1 MEQKSLMEKII
12 SLAKRRGFI
21 FPSSEIYGG
30 LAGVWDYGHLGV
42 ELKNNIKREFWKSMV
57 LSRDDVFGIDAA
69 IFMNPRV
76 WEASGHLES
85 FSDPLV
91 ECRKCNQR
99 FRADHQD
106 LILEHENWHKK
117 RGEEVLWTEPKNF
130 NLLVESYLGTVEG
143 EKSKVYLR
151 GEITQGVHVNFKNIL
166 NTLSPSLPF
175 GVAQIGKAFRNE
187 IAPGNFVF
195 RSREFE
201 QMELQYYV
209 YPDDKE
215 SMEYLEYWKNERL
228 NWYISLGLKK
238 ENLRFRMHEKDELAH
253 YAKSAWDIEY
263 NSPFGGFKEFEGIH
277 HRGNWDLKRH
287 SEYSGEDLSYFDSKT
302 NKRFIP
308 YIIETSGG
316 VDRAVLFFLIDSYFE
331 DKDRVILK
339 LHPKLAPYK
348 VAVFPLLANKPEL
361 VDFAK
366 KLYNDLKLN
375 LNFKIVWDDRGNIGK
390 RYYSQDEIGTPYC
403 VTVDFDSLKNQ
414 DVTIR
419 DRDTAE
425 QIRMPIDKLKSYFE
439 EKINK

>member
-1 MEQKSLMEKII
+1 MEEKSLMEKII
-12 SLAKRRGFI
+12 SLSKRRGFI

-30 LAGVWDYGHLGV
+30 LAGVWDYGPLGV

-228 NWYISLGLKK
+228 NWYISLG
-238 ENLRFRMHEKDELAH
+238 
-253 YAKSAWDIEY
+253 
-263 NSPFGGFKEFEGIH
+263 
-277 HRGNWDLKRH
+277 
-287 SEYSGEDLSYFDSKT
+287 
-302 NKRFIP
+302 
-308 YIIETSGG
+308 
-316 VDRAVLFFLIDSYFE
+316 
-331 DKDRVILK
+331 
-339 LHPKLAPYK
+339 
-348 VAVFPLLANKPEL
+348 
-361 VDFAK
+361 
-366 KLYNDLKLN
+366 
-375 LNFKIVWDDRGNIGK
+375 
-390 RYYSQDEIGTPYC
+390 
-403 VTVDFDSLKNQ
+403 
-414 DVTIR
+414 
-419 DRDTAE
+419 
-425 QIRMPIDKLKSYFE
+425 
-439 EKINK
+439 